1 MTYDR
6 TIPTQAEIEA
16 LSRELAEEAEW
27 RRGWP
32 DDSGDLLHRA
42 ALMIARLE
50 LAYLSG
56 LATSSSAGLATK
68 A

>member
-6 TIPTQAEIEA
+6 SIPTQAEID
-16 LSRELAEEAEW
+16 LISR
-27 RRGWP
+27 
-32 DDSGDLLHRA
+32 LLMETGRPLCEQA

-50 LAYLSG
+50 LAYLSA
-56 LATSSSAGLATK
+56 LATNSSAGLATK

>member
-6 TIPTQAEIEA
+6 SIPTQAEIEA
-16 LSRELAEEAEW
+16 IICELCDWE
-27 RRGWP
+27 RGVRQP
-32 DDSGDLLHRA
+32 DLRARA
-42 ALMIARLE
+42 AHMIARLE
-50 LAYLSG
+50 LAYLSA